1 MDNFLN
7 RLYRNPYAPLDAASI
22 TRVDDAGNGY
32 DDWNNMIAPA
42 TAPHK
47 QTWGEI
53 GQNALM
59 SPVRI
64 GASLLDSIN
73 PYQANEHPITEP
85 DASNWRV
92 PPLATET
99 WNAIS
104 APGRAYYEGMS
115 PEEMQH
121 TAATAAG
128 LMMGGGG
135 ITSGLESAAARGG
148 VSLGDRVMAKYLDW
162 KHPNTWQTPTPDVSS
177 SKLAWR
183 YGADLNTNDILQ
195 RYSPMEV
202 RAGNMF
208 GEPDLSK
215 LNRYQTELLNKL
227 TSDDARYA
235 DLNRRSMEAYGV
247 GYEGLTP
254 TQTRHIRDGIE
265 PPKQKP
271 SFSVIDGGLA
281 ANADSRPGIMQAL
294 SSAYAPDNSLYMFG
308 GKNAKTADLAKL
320 SLAEELAAKGADRNT
335 IWNET
340 GWFQGPDQKWRFEI
354 DDSNSMIP
362 FKTQER
368 VINDGYDSGSMLRG
382 ALKHD
387 DLFAAYP
394 DLSRTKW
401 QLGKTE
407 NVKSGSYEPDN
418 SGMHNQH
425 FIEANGPI
433 TSDMHSI
440 LLHEGQHALQGIE
453 GFANGAGANTFTQQA
468 DAQLASKALSWRREM
483 ERHQGDLSHRD
494 NLVSE
499 EYAAMGAPDWVP
511 PREARDIAMD
521 YGGNP
526 NDQLEAVRNL
536 YGLDRRTTPYTP
548 REMYNRTAGEV
559 EARNVQTRMNMN
571 ADERRATPPWE
582 TQDIPYEDQIVRMLA
597 ANASKEA
604 GAGALANALDMS
616 PEARLARAREMG
628 FDTDRVLYH
637 GTGKTFD
644 EFNPGTRGNGSQRRI
659 YLTDNPDIADIYA
672 NSENYGLK
680 GGGDPMIY
688 PVFAKAE
695 KPLIVSDKGA
705 DGSFGWVSDN
715 LAAAL
720 GVERPG
726 PGKYASLYEEA
737 KRQGYDQ
744 VQIREMTDLGGPQTQ
759 YIPLKPEYIRSVNA
773 AFDPSKSDSSN
784 LLAAN
789 ASKEAGAGA
798 IANALDERPGIIA
811 YHGSPHDFDKF
822 DLSKIGTGEGAQAYG
837 SGLYFAENEGVAKAY
852 RDTLAP
858 DHAKY
863 AAGNYKAV
871 YGDGALDAAMRDGD
885 TVAAEYLKAEKEGTA
900 KAPGHMYQVRINA
913 NPEDFLDWDKP
924 LSQQSEKVRNLA
936 EKMGIPLDKPSR
948 DWTQNGTTWNLG
960 TMDDYP
966 LPFGSVKHRPA
977 YNDYDTN
984 YYSRGVGGGTYFK
997 NVEDAKKW
1005 VEDQTALLPDNRKG
1019 SDLYNSLSADS
1030 VEASR
1035 LLKEAGVPGIS
1046 YYDQLSRSRPEL
1058 DQLINGTRN
1067 HVILDDNLIEILKK
1081 YGWLAPGAN
1090 LGNNSLSPQERE

>member
-271 SFSVIDGGLA
+271 SFSVIDGG
-281 ANADSRPGIMQAL
+281 
-294 SSAYAPDNSLYMFG
+294 
-308 GKNAKTADLAKL
+308 
-320 SLAEELAAKGADRNT
+320 
-335 IWNET
+335 
-340 GWFQGPDQKWRFEI
+340 
-354 DDSNSMIP
+354 
-362 FKTQER
+362 
-368 VINDGYDSGSMLRG
+368 
-382 ALKHD
+382 
-387 DLFAAYP
+387 
-394 DLSRTKW
+394 
-401 QLGKTE
+401 
-407 NVKSGSYEPDN
+407 
-418 SGMHNQH
+418 
-425 FIEANGPI
+425 
-433 TSDMHSI
+433 
-440 LLHEGQHALQGIE
+440 
-453 GFANGAGANTFTQQA
+453 
-468 DAQLASKALSWRREM
+468 
-483 ERHQGDLSHRD
+483 
-494 NLVSE
+494 
-499 EYAAMGAPDWVP
+499 
-511 PREARDIAMD
+511 
-521 YGGNP
+521 
-526 NDQLEAVRNL
+526 
-536 YGLDRRTTPYTP
+536 
-548 REMYNRTAGEV
+548 
-559 EARNVQTRMNMN
+559 
-571 ADERRATPPWE
+571 
-582 TQDIPYEDQIVRMLA
+582 LA

-924 LSQQSEKVRNLA
+924 LSQQNPNVIGLA
-936 EKMGIPLDKPSR
+936 KKMGIPLDKPSR
-948 DWTQNGTTWNLG
+948 DWAQDGTTWNLG
-960 TMDDYP
+960 TVDDYP
-966 LPFGSVKHRPA
+966 LPFGSIKHRPT
-977 YNDYDTN
+977 YNDYDTS
-984 YYSRGVGGGTYFK
+984 YYSRGVGGGSYFK
-997 NVEDAKKW
+997 NLEDAKKW
-1005 VEDQTALLPDNRKG
+1005 VETQIASIPDNRKG
-1019 SDLYNSLSADS
+1019 SDLYNSLSDDS

-1046 YYDQLSRSRPEL
+1046 YYDQLSRASPEL

-1067 HVILDDNLIEILKK
+1067 HVLLDDSLIDILKK
-1081 YGWLAPGAN
+1081 YGLAGMSLYGAN
-1090 LGNNSLSPQERE
+1090 NALSDKTTY

>member
-235 DLNRRSMEAYGV
+235 DLNRR
-247 GYEGLTP
+247 P
-254 TQTRHIRDGIE
+254 IRPDL
-265 PPKQKP
+265 
-271 SFSVIDGGLA
+271 SVIDGGLA
-281 ANADSRPGIMQAL
+281 ANADTKA
-294 SSAYAPDNSLYMFG
+294 SLDAI
-308 GKNAKTADLAKL
+308 AK
-320 SLAEELAAKGADRNT
+320 R
-335 IWNET
+335 
-340 GWFQGPDQKWRFEI
+340 Q
-354 DDSNSMIP
+354 
-362 FKTQER
+362 
-368 VINDGYDSGSMLRG
+368 
-382 ALKHD
+382 
-387 DLFAAYP
+387 
-394 DLSRTKW
+394 
-401 QLGKTE
+401 
-407 NVKSGSYEPDN
+407 
-418 SGMHNQH
+418 
-425 FIEANGPI
+425 
-433 TSDMHSI
+433 
-440 LLHEGQHALQGIE
+440 
-453 GFANGAGANTFTQQA
+453 AGAEQ
-468 DAQLASKALSWRREM
+468 R
-483 ERHQGDLSHRD
+483 
-494 NLVSE
+494 
-499 EYAAMGAPDWVP
+499 
-511 PREARDIAMD
+511 I
-521 YGGNP
+521 
-526 NDQLEAVRNL
+526 
-536 YGLDRRTTPYTP
+536 TP
-548 REMYNRTAGEV
+548 M
-559 EARNVQTRMNMN
+559 
-571 ADERRATPPWE
+571 
-582 TQDIPYEDQIVRMLA
+582 
-597 ANASKEA
+597 
-604 GAGALANALDMS
+604 LANALSD
-616 PEARLARAREMG
+616 E
-628 FDTDRVLYH
+628 
-637 GTGKTFD
+637 GK
-644 EFNPGTRGNGSQRRI
+644 
-659 YLTDNPDIADIYA
+659 
-672 NSENYGLK
+672 
-680 GGGDPMIY
+680 
-688 PVFAKAE
+688 
-695 KPLIVSDKGA
+695 
-705 DGSFGWVSDN
+705 
-715 LAAAL
+715 
-720 GVERPG
+720 
-726 PGKYASLYEEA
+726 
-737 KRQGYDQ
+737 
-744 VQIREMTDLGGPQTQ
+744 
-759 YIPLKPEYIRSVNA
+759 
-773 AFDPSKSDSSN
+773 
-784 LLAAN
+784 
-789 ASKEAGAGA
+789 
-798 IANALDERPGIIA
+798 GIIA
-811 YHGSPHDFDKF
+811 YHGSPHDFDRF
-822 DLSKIGTGEGAQAYG
+822 DMSKIGTGEGAQAYG

-924 LSQQSEKVRNLA
+924 LSQQNPNVIGLA
-936 EKMGIPLDKPSR
+936 KKMGIPLDKPSR
-948 DWTQNGTTWNLG
+948 DWAQDGTTWNLG
-960 TMDDYP
+960 TVDDYP
-966 LPFGSVKHRPA
+966 LPFGSIKHRPT
-977 YNDYDTN
+977 YNDYDTS
-984 YYSRGVGGGTYFK
+984 YYSRGVGGGSYFK
-997 NVEDAKKW
+997 NLEDAKKW
-1005 VEDQTALLPDNRKG
+1005 VETQIASIPDNRKG
-1019 SDLYNSLSADS
+1019 SDLYNSLSDDS

-1046 YYDQLSRSRPEL
+1046 YYDQLSRASPEL

-1067 HVILDDNLIEILKK
+1067 HVLLDDSLIDILKK
-1081 YGWLAPGAN
+1081 YGLAGMSLYGAN
-1090 LGNNSLSPQERE
+1090 NALSDKTTY

>member
-235 DLNRRSMEAYGV
+235 DLNRR
-247 GYEGLTP
+247 P
-254 TQTRHIRDGIE
+254 IRPDL
-265 PPKQKP
+265 
-271 SFSVIDGGLA
+271 SVIDGGLA
-281 ANADSRPGIMQAL
+281 ANADTKA
-294 SSAYAPDNSLYMFG
+294 SLDAI
-308 GKNAKTADLAKL
+308 AK
-320 SLAEELAAKGADRNT
+320 R
-335 IWNET
+335 
-340 GWFQGPDQKWRFEI
+340 Q
-354 DDSNSMIP
+354 
-362 FKTQER
+362 
-368 VINDGYDSGSMLRG
+368 
-382 ALKHD
+382 
-387 DLFAAYP
+387 
-394 DLSRTKW
+394 
-401 QLGKTE
+401 
-407 NVKSGSYEPDN
+407 
-418 SGMHNQH
+418 
-425 FIEANGPI
+425 
-433 TSDMHSI
+433 
-440 LLHEGQHALQGIE
+440 
-453 GFANGAGANTFTQQA
+453 AGAEQ
-468 DAQLASKALSWRREM
+468 R
-483 ERHQGDLSHRD
+483 
-494 NLVSE
+494 
-499 EYAAMGAPDWVP
+499 
-511 PREARDIAMD
+511 I
-521 YGGNP
+521 
-526 NDQLEAVRNL
+526 
-536 YGLDRRTTPYTP
+536 TP
-548 REMYNRTAGEV
+548 M
-559 EARNVQTRMNMN
+559 
-571 ADERRATPPWE
+571 
-582 TQDIPYEDQIVRMLA
+582 
-597 ANASKEA
+597 
-604 GAGALANALDMS
+604 LANALSD
-616 PEARLARAREMG
+616 E
-628 FDTDRVLYH
+628 
-637 GTGKTFD
+637 GK
-644 EFNPGTRGNGSQRRI
+644 
-659 YLTDNPDIADIYA
+659 
-672 NSENYGLK
+672 
-680 GGGDPMIY
+680 
-688 PVFAKAE
+688 
-695 KPLIVSDKGA
+695 
-705 DGSFGWVSDN
+705 
-715 LAAAL
+715 
-720 GVERPG
+720 
-726 PGKYASLYEEA
+726 
-737 KRQGYDQ
+737 
-744 VQIREMTDLGGPQTQ
+744 
-759 YIPLKPEYIRSVNA
+759 
-773 AFDPSKSDSSN
+773 
-784 LLAAN
+784 
-789 ASKEAGAGA
+789 
-798 IANALDERPGIIA
+798 GIIA
-811 YHGSPHDFDKF
+811 YHGSPHDFDRF
-822 DLSKIGTGEGAQAYG
+822 DMSKIGTGEGAQAYG